1 MGGGL
6 TAAECWC
13 EETKEKKKKK
23 RKTTKGKEKTNTKWS
38 EQIVPS
44 ALEMCHGSDRVDNYS
59 KDKDQ
64 KENQK
69 ETENETERNN
79 PITV

>member
-1 MGGGL
+1 M
-6 TAAECWC
+6 
-13 EETKEKKKKK
+13 KKQKKKEVTKDNK
-23 RKTTKGKEKTNTKWS
+23 RKEKTNTKWS

-59 KDKDQ
+59 KDNDQ

-79 PITV
+79 QITV